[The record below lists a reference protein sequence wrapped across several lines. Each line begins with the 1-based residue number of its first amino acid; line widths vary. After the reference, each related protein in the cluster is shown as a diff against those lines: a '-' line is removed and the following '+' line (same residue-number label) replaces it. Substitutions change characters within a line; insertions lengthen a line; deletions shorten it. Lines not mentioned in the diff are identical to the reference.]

1 MLSTIG
7 NVASIVTIVGFAI
20 TIWQLFA
27 LKNSVKKSKRAIREV
42 LDDKEYEKLK
52 HILEATENQLK
63 EVSSLLIT
71 VDKQGVNQ
79 KSIRERCVNVCS
91 ELNKCYISL
100 RSGESYSNIKNQFV
114 EARNHMESF
123 VDGELKSK
131 EMKEARAFL
140 ENAMEGIKKAEGEFA
155 ERKVQAATHRN

>member
-1 MLSTIG
+1 MWSAVG
-7 NVASIVTIVGFAI
+7 NLASIVTIVGFVI

-27 LKNSVKKSKRAIREV
+27 LKKSVKKSEQAIREV

-52 HILEATENQLK
+52 HILEVTENQLK
-63 EVSSLLIT
+63 EVSSLLIK

-100 RSGESYSNIKNQFV
+100 PSGDSYSNIKNQFL
-114 EARNHMESF
+114 EARNYMESF
-123 VDGELKSK
+123 KS

-140 ENAMEGIKKAEGEFA
+140 ENAMEGIKKAEEKFA
-155 ERKVQAATHRN
+155 EKKVQAATHRN

>member
-1 MLSTIG
+1 MECCWKFSKYCHDCWICNYDL
-7 NVASIVTIVGFAI
+7 AI
-20 TIWQLFA
+20 ICI
-27 LKNSVKKSKRAIREV
+27 KKSVKKSEQAIREV

-52 HILEATENQLK
+52 NILEVTENQLK
-63 EVSSLLIT
+63 EVSSLLIK

-100 RSGESYSNIKNQFV
+100 PSGDSYSNIKNQFL
-114 EARNHMESF
+114 EARNYMESF
-123 VDGELKSK
+123 IELNSKS

-140 ENAMEGIKKAEGEFA
+140 ENAMEGIKKAEEKFA
-155 ERKVQAATHRN
+155 EKKVQAATHRN

>member
-1 MLSTIG
+1 MWSAVG
-7 NVASIVTIVGFAI
+7 NLASIVTIVGFVI

-27 LKNSVKKSKRAIREV
+27 LKKSVKKSEQAIREV

-52 HILEATENQLK
+52 HILEVTENQLK
-63 EVSSLLIT
+63 EVSSLLIK

-100 RSGESYSNIKNQFV
+100 PSGDSYSNIKNQFL
-114 EARNHMESF
+114 EARNYMESF
-123 VDGELKSK
+123 IELN
-131 EMKEARAFL
+131 MKEARAFL
-140 ENAMEGIKKAEGEFA
+140 ENAMEGIKKAEEKFA
-155 ERKVQAATHRN
+155 EKKVQAATHRN

>member
-1 MLSTIG
+1 M
-7 NVASIVTIVGFAI
+7 V
-20 TIWQLFA
+20 WQLFA
-27 LKNSVKKSKRAIREV
+27 LKNSVKKSEQAIREV

-100 RSGESYSNIKNQFV
+100 PSGDSYSNMLW
-114 EARNHMESF
+114 EAYELDLEKLLDYPVWYADYEELPQTPYRFSMWQYSSTGSVPGIEGN
-123 VDGELKSK
+123 VDLNIQLLKK
-131 EMKEARAFL
+131 
-140 ENAMEGIKKAEGEFA
+140 
-155 ERKVQAATHRN
+155 

>member
-1 MLSTIG
+1 MWSAVG
-7 NVASIVTIVGFAI
+7 NLASIVTIFGFVI

-27 LKNSVKKSKRAIREV
+27 LKKSVKKSEQAIREV

-52 HILEATENQLK
+52 HILEVTENQLN
-63 EVSSLLIT
+63 EVSSLLFK

-79 KSIRERCVNVCS
+79 KAIRESCIKVCS

-100 RSGESYSNIKNQFV
+100 PSGDSYSNIKNQFL
-114 EARNHMESF
+114 EARNYMESF
-123 VDGELKSK
+123 IELNSKS

-140 ENAMEGIKKAEGEFA
+140 GKCNGRNKESRRKICGE
-155 ERKVQAATHRN
+155 KSSSGYT

>member
-1 MLSTIG
+1 M
-7 NVASIVTIVGFAI
+7 
-20 TIWQLFA
+20 
-27 LKNSVKKSKRAIREV
+27 KKSEQAIREV

-52 HILEATENQLK
+52 RILEVTENQLK
-63 EVSSLLIT
+63 EVSSLLIK

-100 RSGESYSNIKNQFV
+100 PSGDSYSNIKNQFLK
-114 EARNHMESF
+114 ARNYMESF
-123 VDGELKSK
+123 IELNSKS

-140 ENAMEGIKKAEGEFA
+140 ENAMEGIKKAEEKFA
-155 ERKVQAATHRN
+155 EKKVQAATHRN